1 MFKPKCVK
9 LNSTQPIQTT
19 AMKQRYLHI
28 LKTFSSTIWIIG
40 TFSLCRLCSRALL
53 FFFLFS
59 FLHWWP
65 NNYTS
70 RINCLYILS
79 AFPCIGVEN
88 WSNYFLT
95 LMLAPQWLKF
105 LPVWWKQFCLVGNVA
120 SYLCFQQTPATQN
133 KADTINGWMVW
144 NKQDR
149 ILF

>member
-40 TFSLCRLCSRALL
+40 TFSLFRLCTRAFL
-53 FFFLFS
+53 FFFSF

-70 RINCLYILS
+70 RINRLYILS

-95 LMLAPQWLKF
+95 LILAPLKF
-105 LPVWWKQFCLVGNVA
+105 LPVWLKQFCLVGNVA
-120 SYLCFQQTPATQN
+120 SYLCVQQTPATQDKAGMDGWSETN
-133 KADTINGWMVW
+133 KTESYF
-144 NKQDR
+144 Q
-149 ILF
+149 F